1 MHNDRLSSPLFC
13 SIDENH
19 VIYRHK
25 CLFYLVLKSGKPRI
39 KGATFGKGLLQ
50 ASSLK
55 RDEWGEWGGDG
66 RGKQTSGKELHASF
80 YYKLAPTII
89 G

>member
-13 SIDENH
+13 SIDENQ

-25 CLFYLVLKSGKPRI
+25 CLFYSVLKSEKPRI
-39 KGATFGKGLLQ
+39 KGAAFGKGLLQ

-55 RDEWGEWGGDG
+55 RDELVEWGGDG
-66 RGKQTSGKELHASF
+66 RGKQTSGKELHESF
-80 YYKLAPTII
+80 
-89 G
+89 